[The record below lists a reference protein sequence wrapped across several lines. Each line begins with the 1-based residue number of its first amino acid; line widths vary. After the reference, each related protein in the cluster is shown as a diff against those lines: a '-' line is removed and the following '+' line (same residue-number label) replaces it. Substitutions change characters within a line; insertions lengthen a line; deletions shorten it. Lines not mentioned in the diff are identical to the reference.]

1 MTPYTHGGDVLT
13 ARARFGGDVLDCSA
27 NLNPLGMPPAGQA
40 AAAAA
45 AADSARYPDPL
56 CRALRAAIAAHDGV
70 APEQVL
76 CGGGAAELIFRLAYA
91 LRPRRALITAPA
103 FSEYEEALTAAG
115 CAVTRHPLRRENRFD
130 VDGGLLDVIA
140 PGVELV
146 FLCTPNNPTG
156 AVYSEESL
164 RKLAALA
171 VEHDFFVVA
180 DEIYE
185 KLVYD
190 GAEHFSVASIS
201 QEVRDRTVTVN
212 GFSKAYAMTGWRIGY
227 AAARADVIKGIMAVQ
242 SQTTS
247 ATSAISQ
254 KAAVE
259 ALRGPQHD
267 LEVMVEEF
275 RRRKDYVVDRLN
287 RIPGITCP
295 DVKGAFY
302 VYPDVQLYLGKSFGG
317 RKIET
322 AVELCQYLLDEALI
336 STVPGEAYNVPGKI
350 RISYSNSMENLEK
363 ALDRME
369 QALAALH

>member
-27 NLNPLGMPPAGQA
+27 NLNPLGMPPAVQA

-91 LRPRRALITAPA
+91 LRPRRALVTAPA

-156 AVYSEESL
+156 RLVDGALLRAAAEQCRAVGAVLAVDECFL
-164 RKLAALA
+164 RLGYALSANGGLLERMAAAGPPWSVSTPAQAAGLAAL
-171 VEHDFFVVA
+171 E
-180 DEIYE
+180 
-185 KLVYD
+185 
-190 GAEHFSVASIS
+190 
-201 QEVRDRTVTVN
+201 Q
-212 GFSKAYAMTGWRIGY
+212 
-227 AAARADVIKGIMAVQ
+227 
-242 SQTTS
+242 
-247 ATSAISQ
+247 
-254 KAAVE
+254 
-259 ALRGPQHD
+259 
-267 LEVMVEEF
+267 
-275 RRRKDYVVDRLN
+275 
-287 RIPGITCP
+287 CP
-295 DVKGAFY
+295 DW
-302 VYPDVQLYLGKSFGG
+302 P
-317 RKIET
+317 
-322 AVELCQYLLDEALI
+322 
-336 STVPGEAYNVPGKI
+336 
-350 RISYSNSMENLEK
+350 EK
-363 ALDRME
+363 ARTLLASERPALSDG
-369 QALAALH
+369 LAALGLEVVPGQANYLLFRAAGAADLKERMLMRGVLIRSCANYHGLGNDWYRVCVGQAEQNRRLLAALKEVL

>member
-27 NLNPLGMPPAGQA
+27 NLNPLGMPPAVQA

-156 AVYSEESL
+156 RLVDGALLRAAAEQCRAVG
-164 RKLAALA
+164 AVLA
-171 VEHDFFVVA
+171 V
-180 DEIYE
+180 DECF
-185 KLVYD
+185 LPLSD
-190 GAEHFSVASIS
+190 GAGPGLAPCLAEHPNLLLLRAFTKS
-201 QEVRDRTVTVN
+201 
-212 GFSKAYAMTGWRIGY
+212 YAMAGLRLGY
-227 AAARADVIKGIMAVQ
+227 ALSANGGLLERMAAA
-242 SQTTS
+242 
-247 ATSAISQ
+247 
-254 KAAVE
+254 
-259 ALRGPQHD
+259 GPGASPPPP
-267 LEVMVEEF
+267 
-275 RRRKDYVVDRLN
+275 RRRGWPPWSSAPTGR
-287 RIPGITCP
+287 RRPGPCWRRSAP
-295 DVKGAFY
+295 
-302 VYPDVQLYLGKSFGG
+302 PC
-317 RKIET
+317 RT
-322 AVELCQYLLDEALI
+322 A
-336 STVPGEAYNVPGKI
+336 
-350 RISYSNSMENLEK
+350 
-363 ALDRME
+363 
-369 QALAALH
+369 